1 MNRFFVCCVIAVF
14 SVLLSGCGEHVIVN
28 GVSYRVLSK
37 EEEKEMLSFARLTL
51 LNSEQKLTQSQ
62 KNFILNTMPDTRISY
77 TGDKRGRI
85 SYEWI
90 CNDEIMVRLNC
101 EGEFLSRSMR
111 VNARKINL
119 NENLKKGQ
127 KSALE
132 KLTLKEIK
140 H

>member
-1 MNRFFVCCVIAVF
+1 MNRFFVCCMIAVF
-14 SVLLSGCGEHVIVN
+14 TVLLSGCGEHIIVN

-85 SYEWI
+85 SYEWR
-90 CNDEIMVRLNC
+90 NHGPSELR
-101 EGEFLSRSMR
+101 R
-111 VNARKINL
+111 
-119 NENLKKGQ
+119 
-127 KSALE
+127 
-132 KLTLKEIK
+132 
-140 H
+140 

>member
-1 MNRFFVCCVIAVF
+1 MNRFFVCCMIAVF
-14 SVLLSGCGEHVIVN
+14 TVLLSGCGEHVIVN

-62 KNFILNTMPDTRISY
+62 KNFILNTMPGTHISY

-101 EGEFLSRSMR
+101 EGEFLSRNMR

>member
-1 MNRFFVCCVIAVF
+1 
-14 SVLLSGCGEHVIVN
+14 
-28 GVSYRVLSK
+28 
-37 EEEKEMLSFARLTL
+37 MLSFARLTL

-101 EGEFLSRSMR
+101 EGEFLSRNMR

-119 NENLKKGQ
+119 NEDLKKGQ